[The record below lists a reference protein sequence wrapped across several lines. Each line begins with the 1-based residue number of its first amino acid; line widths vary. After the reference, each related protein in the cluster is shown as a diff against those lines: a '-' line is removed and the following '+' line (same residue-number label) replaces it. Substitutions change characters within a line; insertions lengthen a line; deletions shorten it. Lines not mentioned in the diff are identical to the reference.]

1 MKTKEEILNGVK
13 KYLTKTSNHLFTT
26 KAHDFYKVE
35 MIERDDKI
43 YRVYIGIKNANV
55 TIRTEQI
62 GSYDYWQ
69 NNLLNLIQSSTFPT
83 YYETKSIP
91 YFKKMREFVK
101 EIMSEVKVDNKA
113 NLELAEKM
121 KDKISDLAKI

>member
-1 MKTKEEILNGVK
+1 MKTKEEIINGVK

-26 KAHDFYKVE
+26 KAYEFYKVE

-43 YRVYIGIKNANV
+43 YRVYIGINNGNV
-55 TIRTEQI
+55 IIRTEQV
-62 GSYDYWQ
+62 GWNDYYQ

-91 YFKKMREFVK
+91 YFKKMRAFVK

-121 KDKISDLAKI
+121 KGKISDLAKI